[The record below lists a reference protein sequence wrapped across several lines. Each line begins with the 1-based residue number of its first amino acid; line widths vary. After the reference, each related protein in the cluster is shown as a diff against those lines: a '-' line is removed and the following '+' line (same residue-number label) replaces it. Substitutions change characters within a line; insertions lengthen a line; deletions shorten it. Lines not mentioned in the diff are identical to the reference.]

1 MSGEVFSRSLR
12 NAVLTVPRAFPSVI
26 SDEEGVNSMAK
37 VSYVAPMIEK
47 IGGFRKLT
55 NGYPF
60 FSNRDIFGGRTFL

>member
-1 MSGEVFSRSLR
+1 
-12 NAVLTVPRAFPSVI
+12 
-26 SDEEGVNSMAK
+26 MAK